1 MILEEARNDVSEIF
15 QNVLREVDP
24 ERLVREAIELDG
36 GAVVVRGVRYE
47 LGLSGRVVLLGVGK
61 SAIGMAR
68 GAESVLGDRLDHGL
82 IVTKVGLAVE
92 NAGLRRTEVLEA
104 GHPIP
109 DQSSIDAGNRLLA
122 EASKLEASDLAIVLV
137 SGGGSALVE
146 APVDG
151 ITLDDFRRATSTLL
165 KDGADIWTLNAVRR
179 RLSRIK
185 AGGLARVIRPA
196 RYVNLILSDV
206 LGNPLG
212 VIASGLSVEP
222 DENDT
227 WRIESVKSRP
237 VWKDLPTPVRERIEL
252 SGETAS
258 EPRTVESQTV
268 VVGDANLAA
277 RAAEFAAERLGY
289 RPLLLGTQFAGDA
302 QQFGRFWAQ
311 LAKSIVAGES
321 SIESP
326 VCVIGAGE
334 MTVTVRGNGS
344 GGRNTEMAA
353 TAALEIDGRQ
363 EIVIASLATDGDDG
377 SSLAAGGVVD
387 GNTIQRLRDKQLD
400 PRDFLERS
408 DTRAFLDADDGLI
421 VTGQTGINVND
432 LYLALIGDSSAK
444 TR

>member
-1 MILEEARNDVSEIF
+1 MIFEEARNAVSEIF
-15 QNVLREVDP
+15 QNVLREVNP
-24 ERLVREAIELDG
+24 ERLVREAIELDR

-47 LGLSGRVVLLGVGK
+47 LGSSGRVVVLGVGK

-68 GAESVLGDRLDHGL
+68 GVESVLGERLDHGL
-82 IVTKVGLAVE
+82 IVTKAGLAVE
-92 NAGLRRTEVLEA
+92 NTGLRRTEVLEA
-104 GHPIP
+104 SHPIP

-122 EASKLEASDLAIVLV
+122 EAGKLEANDLAIVVV

-151 ITLDDFRRATSTLL
+151 ITLDDFSHATSTLL
-165 KDGADIWTLNAVRR
+165 TDGADIWTINAVRR

-185 AGGLARVIRPA
+185 AGGLARAIRPA
-196 RYVNLILSDV
+196 RHVNLILSDV

-212 VIASGLSVEP
+212 VIASGLSVES
-222 DENDT
+222 DENDS

-237 VWKDLPTPVRERIEL
+237 VWTDLPKPVRERIEL
-252 SGETAS
+252 SGETS
-258 EPRTVESQTV
+258 SKPSDGECQTV

-277 RAAEFAAERLGY
+277 RAAESAAKRLGY
-289 RPLLLGTQFAGDA
+289 RPVLLGTLFAGDA
-302 QQFGRFWAQ
+302 YEFGRFWAQ
-311 LAKSIVAGES
+311 LAKSIAVGAS
-321 SIESP
+321 SIEFP
-326 VCVIGAGE
+326 VCLIGAGE
-334 MTVTVRGNGS
+334 MTVMVRGSGS

-353 TAALEIDGRQ
+353 SAALEIDGSE
-363 EIVIASLATDGDDG
+363 EIAIASLATDGDDG

-387 GNTIQRLRDKQLD
+387 GNTIRRLRDKLFD

-432 LYLALIGDSSAK
+432 LYLALIGDLPVK
-444 TR
+444 